1 MAEQRQ
7 KSYGWNTLTAAIDQH
22 AKKTPDRPALR
33 FLSLDGQM
41 QSLTFAEVASQARTL
56 AARLQQQAEPG
67 AMALILHPSGLDY
80 VISLLGCFYAG
91 IVAVPV
97 NLSGA
102 ARVKRVLGK
111 LEAIAEDCQPQMIL
125 TGRDIAQDSAEALQ
139 AFTAKFKLSCVL
151 TDEETRFENLS
162 YVAPDLT
169 GATLAF
175 LQYTSGSTGEPKG
188 VINRHANLLANLEFL
203 TCLTLPDEACVV
215 ASWLPLYHDMGLIM
229 GILSPLVY
237 GNTALYLPPVA
248 FVQDPLRWLELASEY
263 RATVLPCP
271 NFALQRCLDAAER
284 EPHRLTQIDLSSVK
298 SLVPS
303 AEPVSAQQ
311 MMNFWQR
318 FADCGLALSA
328 IKPSYGLAEATLI
341 AAGNRA
347 PEPVLLD
354 IDRDALLRNEVI
366 IHAVPGPNTRR
377 YVGCG
382 NDFGQQQLRIVQPD
396 EARFCGQNEVG
407 EIWLSGAAVAGGY
420 WQRDAETQHTFQARV
435 AGDNHHWLRT
445 GDLGFLHQG
454 QLFITGRLKD
464 SIIIRGECHY
474 PNDIEATAVA
484 AHPLAV
490 SDGAAAFSLPATEQE
505 EEQLVVVLECQRA
518 QPEELTQLIYTVRQ
532 RIAEEHQLTTWQII
546 PLRKGTLLRTTSGK
560 VRRRALREALLQDQL
575 HRLLPQQPEPE
586 QSSQAKS
593 DITRWLTQQV
603 AELLG
608 NVAARHI
615 DPQRSLFSYGL
626 DSLGATT
633 LMARIRQHYDVT
645 LQESDL
651 YEAPGAEA
659 LAARISGKL
668 AASPVAA
675 KEPERMAADEP
686 IAIIG
691 MAFRLPGA
699 EGEEAQDD
707 DAFWQLLSQGGSA
720 IRPMPIE
727 RFRRSETIPGFGA
740 YLNNPADFDAS
751 FFGLSPREAINT
763 DPQQRM
769 LLEVSWHAL
778 EDAGLRPSQLKGGD
792 VGVYVGIGTGDYS
805 HLPFITGENSHLDAY
820 YGTGN
825 SFAAAC
831 GRLSYFYG
839 WEGPSVAVDTAC
851 SSSHSALHMACQ
863 ALRLGECDLAM
874 AAGVKLQLL
883 PEVDEVLHKAGMLA
897 ADGHCKTFDAAA
909 DGYVRGEG
917 CVAFLLKP
925 LSQALAQ
932 GDDIR
937 AVIRGSLV
945 RQDGASSSLS
955 APNGE
960 AQRRLLQRVLARANL
975 KPDDI
980 DYLELHGT
988 GTRLGDPIEY
998 QSVAAVFTGRQAR
1011 DPLWLGSVKTNI
1023 GHLEAAAGASG
1034 LVKTVLALEKGTIP
1048 PHAGLKQ
1055 LNPLIDL
1062 ASIPAAIPREN
1073 QPWPRR
1079 AAPRRAGVT
1088 SYGFAGTLSHV
1099 ILEQAPHR
1107 TPTALVADQQP
1118 QLCLFSARSA
1128 EALEQIRQ
1136 QWIEQPDDGLP
1147 LNAVAASLA
1156 RQRDHHPLRLAVVAH
1171 DATELRA
1178 KLQQA
1183 PIAEAIVQAPR
1194 VGFLFTGQGAQYA
1207 GMSRELYAREPA
1219 FRQALDEADQA
1230 LAPWLGESLISH
1242 LHDPSWR
1249 EIDQTEWTQPA
1260 LFAVGYALARMW
1272 QCYGVQPVAIAGHS
1286 IGEFAA
1292 LVIAGGWTLESAAQ
1306 LIVTRARLM
1315 QALPSGGGMLAVRL
1329 SADACEQRL
1338 AAFDATRIS
1347 IAALNGTEDTVIAG
1361 EATLLKT
1368 LRQQLAAEDIS
1379 ARPLQVS
1386 HAFHSP
1392 LLDPMLEDWQ
1402 QACRQVASKSP
1413 SIPFVSTMTGE
1424 ALTLPTDADY
1434 WRRHARQPVQF
1445 WPALKHMAEQCDL
1458 LLEIGPHSIL
1468 TALAQ
1473 RHLLQHPASHPVN
1486 VVGSLRRGA
1495 HEVMTLREAMQ
1506 TLYLP
1511 GVDFHWDD
1519 PQAATFSS
1527 PMLSPRKM
1535 PRYPFH
1541 RQTWWLEYDGDAP
1554 REPLPLQP
1562 QPSHSRAEPVP
1573 LYTQQWEALDLAEN
1587 NNSAARYWLFGEE
1600 SLATDLLPAFTAK
1613 GLTAAWCPDSAAI
1626 LENWREGDVAVY
1638 LPGSDVWPLIATL
1651 KQLQKRNVAL
1661 RILVLSEEAQATAN
1675 EGCDPDQAAA
1685 WGAARALAIEYPAC
1699 KWLLLDVSRLTTA
1712 EVRVAAL
1719 HRAAAHFGSDDA
1731 LMLRDNQWLRPCLT
1745 PVQDEL
1751 LHTEQSFNVSSEETV
1766 LVVGAWG
1773 ALGRY
1778 ISEWLVDNG
1787 ARHLVLSGR
1796 KPPGSHWQP
1805 WLNWLRGR
1813 GVELFCTEADISNP
1827 QQVDTLFER
1836 IDALERPLAGV
1847 FHCAGVGRFNPLED
1861 ITEEDYHAVTSA
1873 KMTGT
1878 ALLDRATRHRA
1889 HRWFVCFTSIAGV
1902 WGSRLQIHY
1911 GAANAWQDALM
1922 RQRRHLGL
1930 PGMSVSWGPWS
1941 GGAGMSEVDASL
1953 LNYLRI
1959 AGIYR
1964 QSPSRYLATLDR
1976 LFAAGERANAHAAVW
1991 LAAEVDWGK
2000 FVPMFGLYHPTH
2012 LFRRCL
2018 EQQTQAL
2025 PIEEAPDLSELT
2037 QLSAEAQHQAI
2048 EHFVRN
2054 ELGRTLRMSPQSIEP
2069 DAELLALGM
2078 DSILVMDF
2086 ARSCQS
2092 QLGIRCE
2099 LKALFEHS
2107 TPARLVHYLKTQLPY
2122 VEPEQIAM
2130 DAEVVLQHD
2139 AQGRFSPFPL
2149 TELQYAYWIG
2159 RQDHYA
2165 LGGVACH
2172 AYLEADAAEPL
2183 DISRLERC
2191 WNLLVERHDALR
2203 LIIEESGQQR
2213 VLREV
2218 PPYRIQVLELQD
2230 CSPEEAEHVSQQCRD
2245 TLSHQVLPCDRW
2257 PMFDLRLAR
2266 LPNGGSRLYISIDM
2280 LINDATSSQILWE
2293 ELVALYRAQGDISAA
2308 GLEPFTL
2315 TFRDYVLA
2323 RQDRQG
2329 ARLTHWQEDR
2339 DYWLARLP
2347 SLPAAP
2353 QLPLQSDRL
2362 MQTHPCFTRRQQT
2375 LSAEKWQ
2382 TLRER
2387 AAKQGITPASLLI
2400 AAFSQVLAAWSREP
2414 QFCLNLTIFDRLGS
2428 HEDVQR
2434 MVGDFTA
2441 VTLLALDNPAQLSFA
2456 EQAVRVNGEVLE
2468 SLQHRQF
2475 SAVDVLRE
2483 WNRGREQQSLVSM
2496 PVVFTS
2502 QLGVSDPTKGAAE
2515 SPLGEI
2521 RYGLSQTPQVWLD
2534 HQASEQEGALVYNW
2548 DMVDDLF
2555 LPGVAEAMFNAYAQL
2570 LEQLAGESL
2579 DWHAPLPALL
2589 PADQLQ
2595 VRQQINAT
2603 EQPLSEMT
2611 LDGLFWHQVA
2621 RTPAAPAL
2629 VTAEGRWSYHALAR
2643 WSQGI
2648 ALELQTLGVAHGDR
2662 VAVVMHKGAAQIA
2675 ACLAIQSLGA
2685 AWVPLAD
2692 DTPAR
2697 RLTRILQ
2704 GSAISVLLVQPESLA
2719 ALSEYATCVV
2729 VDAAAPVTSDE
2740 VIMRTHQ
2747 PDDAAYV
2754 IYTSGSTGTPKGV
2767 LINHRGAVNTVLD
2780 VNQRFGVDAS
2790 DRVFGLSSLWFDLAV
2805 YDLYGTFAAGGTL
2818 VLPEAEAIR
2827 DPARWLHWIKQE
2839 QVSLWNS
2846 VPALL
2851 DLLLSEAEHHAQPL
2865 AALRKVWLSGDWIPL
2880 SLPTRLQDAA
2890 PLAQLVAMGGA
2901 TEASIWSNWFAVEQ
2915 VESSWSAIPYGY
2927 PLTNQAY
2934 HVLDDALRDRP
2945 DYVTGDLYISGTG
2958 LAAGYENDTQR
2969 TAESFITHGEQR
2981 LYRTGDLARYWKDGT
2996 LEFLGRRDFQVKIA
3010 GNRIELGEIESV
3022 LLQHPAVKEAV
3033 VDTLGEARGEKR
3045 LAAWLVLHKNTQQAH
3060 QALVAEVSPADWQTQ
3075 LAAARSPL
3083 ARHTSVLSLAQF
3095 WQLIDQLGLRAI
3107 ADVMDAAGD
3116 APLSASAEFKTLVSR
3131 WQALT
3136 QNALPTWSQ
3145 LAQQA
3150 AMFGLPDAA
3159 LTRLQQGATE
3169 RLQVLRGEKNALELF
3184 YSDDDGLSPEQLTQA
3199 HPLNASLIAALAEA
3213 VKAFNHRTGRAP
3225 RLLELGGRSG
3235 VSSQSLLQALK
3246 GIAVEYHFTDASPL
3260 LVQQA
3265 ERRLPAD
3272 EYHHLQFSTLDI
3284 DKQPLSDI
3292 PRVDMVVAFNAL
3304 HRSKSL
3310 PQLLAHLQ
3318 NLLLPGGSLWAAE
3331 MTRNSPFQLATVA
3344 LLEGGYSHFDDLRAV
3359 ESLPLLNAEQWQQ
3372 LCLQQGFATCE
3383 TLSTSD
3389 DSGFHLI
3396 VAQMPHAL
3404 WQFNPASLID
3414 VMRQQLPGYMIPQ
3427 QFFCLD
3433 ALPLSPTGKVARAAL
3448 PRPQSQQTALRTER
3462 TEWHGETAQLAEIW
3476 SELLGGAWPAAE
3488 SHFFEAG
3495 GDSLMAVRLVEK
3507 VRHRL
3512 QRQVALRDLFTAARF
3527 SEFAALVSAAPQGE
3541 DQPLTL
3547 VVDATQREQPFPL
3560 TDVQQAYWI
3569 GRQSGLPLSGVATH
3583 LYVEIEVTDI
3593 AVTSLEHAWQQ
3604 LIQRHEM
3611 LRAVIDDQGY
3621 QRILPQVPD
3630 YPLSCV
3636 DLRHASADERSGWE
3650 EETRE
3655 KLGHEVHDTAQWP
3668 LFTLHAAQLDDQ
3680 RLRLCI
3686 SLDNLI
3692 CDGRS
3697 MVMLLSEWALLARS
3711 PHHQLPALEISFRD
3725 YVMSQPQW
3733 QQQPAWQRALDY
3745 WLSRIDTLPPAPQLP
3760 VDDMALTH
3768 VKPRFTRYQAQ
3779 LAPAE
3784 WQQLR
3789 QYAAQS
3795 GITPNALLL
3804 TAWGYVLANWSAERQ
3819 FTLNLTQFQ
3828 RPDVHAQMASLV
3840 GDFTSLSLL
3849 ACDFRHPASFV
3860 QHAQAL
3866 QQQLGSDL
3874 SHSDVSA
3881 VRVLREAARRFGRV
3895 DAMAMPVVFTSGLG
3909 VDNRGSDASVAAD
3922 WLGEFG
3928 WSVSQTPQVWID
3940 HQVVERH
3947 GALAF
3952 SWDCVDALF
3961 PDGLMQELFNHYQQL
3976 LQRLAGDEASWQQ
3989 DVSTWLPAQTQQ
4001 TAKPKSVAVTSSVAA
4016 ITSQADEGLTQQICA
4031 LLSQITGG
4039 NEVSP
4044 TRNFFE
4050 AGATSLHLIRLRQQ
4064 LQQKLK
4070 IDFPLVTLFDAA
4082 TPQALA
4088 ARLMPG
4094 NSPAM
4099 QERNSCDLRLQAR
4112 QRRRHQRQR

>member
-7 KSYGWNTLTAAIDQH
+7 ISYGWTTLTAAIDQH
-22 AKKTPDRPALR
+22 AQQTPDSPALR

-41 QSLTFAEVASQARTL
+41 QTLTFSEVAAQAQAL
-56 AARLQQQAEPG
+56 AARLQQQAQAG
-67 AMALILHPSGLDY
+67 SMALILHPSGLDY
-80 VISLLGCFYAG
+80 VVSLLACFYAG

-111 LEAIAEDCQPQMIL
+111 LEAIAKDCQPQLIL
-125 TGRDIAQDSAEALQ
+125 TGREIARDSAESLR
-139 AFTAKFKLSCVL
+139 AFADQFQLRCLL
-151 TDEETRFENLS
+151 TDEAVPSEQVNFVPPILDGN
-162 YVAPDLT
+162 
-169 GATLAF
+169 TLAF

-188 VINRHANLLANLEFL
+188 VINRHSNLLANLDFL
-203 TCLTLPDEACVV
+203 TCLTLPDEDCVV

-237 GNTALYLPPVA
+237 GNTALYLPPVT

-284 EPHRLTQIDLSSVK
+284 EPERLTQLDLSAVK

-311 MMNFWQR
+311 MMNFWWC
-318 FADCGLALSA
+318 FARCGLRLSA
-328 IKPSYGLAEATLI
+328 MKPSYGLAEATLI

-347 PEPVLLD
+347 PEPVFLD
-354 IDRDALLRNEVI
+354 VDRDALLNNEVLI
-366 IHAVPGPNTRR
+366 SSAPAPTTRR

-382 NDFGQQQLRIVQPD
+382 NDFGEGQLRIVNPD
-396 EARFCGQNEVG
+396 EARFCRPDEVG
-407 EIWLSGAAVAGGY
+407 EIWLSGAAIAHGY
-420 WQRDAETQHTFQARV
+420 WQREAETQHTFHATV
-435 AGDNHHWLRT
+435 AGDEHHWLRT
-445 GDLGFLHQG
+445 GDLGFVHQE

-464 SIIIRGECHY
+464 LIIIRGECHY
-474 PNDIEATAVA
+474 PNDLETTAVG
-484 AHPLAV
+484 AHPLAL
-490 SDGAAAFSLPATEQE
+490 SDGAAAFAVPAAENE
-505 EEQLVVVLECQRA
+505 DEQLVIVLECQRA
-518 QPEELTQLIYTVRQ
+518 KQEELLQCVERVRQ
-532 RIAEEHQLTTWQII
+532 RIAEEHQLNAWQII
-546 PLRKGTLLRTTSGK
+546 PVRKGTLLRTTSGK
-560 VRRRALREALLQDQL
+560 VRRNALREAWQQDQL
-575 HRLLPQQPEPE
+575 HRLLAET
-586 QSSQAKS
+586 S
-593 DITRWLTQQV
+593 DIHPSTASHQSGIARWLAQQV
-603 AELLG
+603 AEILG

-633 LMARIRQHYDVT
+633 LIARIRQHYDVT

-651 YEAPGAEA
+651 YDSPGTAA
-659 LAARISGKL
+659 LASRIDGTLSPEAETV
-668 AASPVAA
+668 AASE
-675 KEPERMAADEP
+675 KKAADEP
-686 IAIIG
+686 VAIIG
-691 MAFRLPGA
+691 MAFRLPGS

-707 DAFWQLLSQGGSA
+707 DTFWQLLSQGASA

-727 RFRRSETIPGFGA
+727 RFRRSENIPGFGA

-778 EDAGLRPSQLKGGD
+778 EDAGLRPSALRGAD

-805 HLPFITGENSHLDAY
+805 HIPFITGEKSHLDAY

-863 ALRLGECDLAM
+863 AIRLGECDMAM

-925 LSQALAQ
+925 LSQALAD
-932 GDDIR
+932 GDEIR

-975 KPDDI
+975 SPDDI

-998 QSVAAVFTGRQAR
+998 QSVAAVFAGRQAR

-1034 LVKTVLALEKGTIP
+1034 LVKTILALEKATIP
-1048 PHAGLKQ
+1048 PHAGLNQ

-1062 ASIPAAIPREN
+1062 TSIPAAIPSKN
-1073 QPWPRR
+1073 QPWPQR

-1099 ILEQAPHR
+1099 ILEQAPSFSR
-1107 TPTALVADQQP
+1107 PEPMADSQP
-1118 QLCLFSARSA
+1118 QLCVFSARST
-1128 EALEQIRQ
+1128 EALEQMRQ
-1136 QWIEQPDDGLP
+1136 QWIEQCNDDLP

-1156 RQRDHHPLRLAVVAH
+1156 RQRDHHPLRLAVVASN
-1171 DATELRA
+1171 AAEFCERLT
-1178 KLQQA
+1178 QA
-1183 PIAEAIVQAPR
+1183 QASEVVVQAPR
-1194 VGFLFTGQGAQYA
+1194 IGFMFTGQGAQYA
-1207 GMSRELYAREPA
+1207 GMSRELYALEPA
-1219 FRQALDEADQA
+1219 FRQSLDEADHA
-1230 LAPWLGESLISH
+1230 LQPWLGASLIAR
-1242 LHDPSWR
+1242 LHDETWD
-1249 EIDQTEWTQPA
+1249 EINQTEWTQPA
-1260 LFAVGYALARMW
+1260 LFAVGYALARLW
-1272 QCYGVQPVAIAGHS
+1272 QSYGVQPTVLAGHS

-1292 LVIAGGWTLESAAQ
+1292 MVIAGGWTLAHAAR

-1315 QALPSGGGMLAVRL
+1315 QALPAGGGMLAVRL
-1329 SADACEQRL
+1329 SAAECGARL
-1338 AAFDATRIS
+1338 ATSDGIRLS
-1347 IAALNGTEDTVIAG
+1347 IAALNGTEDTVLAG
-1361 EATLLKT
+1361 DIRLLDT
-1368 LRQQLAAEDIS
+1368 LRQQFEAEDIS

-1392 LLDPMLEDWQ
+1392 LLEPMLDEWR
-1402 QACRQVASKSP
+1402 QACEAVTCDLP
-1413 SIPFVSTMTGE
+1413 TLPFISTLTGE
-1424 ALTLPTDADY
+1424 TLTVPADADY
-1434 WRRHARQPVQF
+1434 WCRHARQPVQF
-1445 WPALKHMAEQCDL
+1445 WPALQQMAEQCDV

-1486 VVGSLRRGA
+1486 VVGSQRRGGGEIA
-1495 HEVMTLREAMQ
+1495 TLREAMQ
-1506 TLYLP
+1506 VLYLQ
-1511 GVDFHWDD
+1511 GVDFNWDE
-1519 PQAATFSS
+1519 PQASAFSA
-1527 PMLSPRKM
+1527 PPLSSRQL

-1541 RQTWWLEYDGDAP
+1541 RQTWWLEYDSDAP

-1573 LYTQQWEALDLAEN
+1573 LYTQQWETLEISEN
-1587 NNSAARYWLFGEE
+1587 PGKSARYRLFGEE
-1600 SLATDLLPAFTAK
+1600 PLAPSLLAAFAEQ
-1613 GLTAAWCPDSAAI
+1613 GLTAAWCHNGEA
-1626 LENWREGDVAVY
+1626 LLNNWHQDDVAVY
-1638 LPGSDVWPLIATL
+1638 LPGSDAWPLIATL
-1651 KQLQKRNVAL
+1651 KQMQHHNIAL
-1661 RILVLSEEAQATAN
+1661 RILVLSEEAQATGN
-1675 EGCDPDQAAA
+1675 EGCDPDQAAV

-1712 EVRVAAL
+1712 AVRVAAL
-1719 HRAAAHFGSDDA
+1719 HRAAARFGLDDA

-1745 PVQDEL
+1745 PVSDEQL
-1751 LHTEQSFNVSSEETV
+1751 EASQLFNVSADETV

-1796 KPPGSHWQP
+1796 KPPGTHWQP

-1813 GVELFCTEADISNP
+1813 GVELFCTEADISHS
-1827 QQVDTLFER
+1827 QQVDALFQR

-1847 FHCAGVGRFNPLED
+1847 FHCAGVGRFNPLEE

-1873 KMTGT
+1873 KMKGT

-1964 QSPSRYLATLDR
+1964 QSPARYLATLDR
-1976 LFAAGERANAHAAVW
+1976 LFAAGDRASAHAAVW

-2000 FVPMFGLYHPTH
+2000 FVPMFSLYHPTH

-2018 EQQTQAL
+2018 EQQSQAL
-2025 PIEEAPDLSELT
+2025 PAVEAPDLSELT
-2037 QLSAEAQHQAI
+2037 QLPAEAQQQLI
-2048 EHFVRN
+2048 EQFVRN
-2054 ELGRTLRMSPQSIEP
+2054 ELGRTLRMSPQAIEP

-2099 LKALFEHS
+2099 LRALFEHS
-2107 TPARLVHYLKTQLPY
+2107 TPARLVHYLKAQLPY
-2122 VEPEQIAM
+2122 VAAVRDNELH
-2130 DAEVVLQHD
+2130 EVALQHD
-2139 AQGRFSPFPL
+2139 AIGRYQPFPL

-2172 AYLEADAAEPL
+2172 AYLEADAAVPL
-2183 DISRLERC
+2183 DVTLLEHC
-2191 WNLLVERHDALR
+2191 WNQLIERHDALR
-2203 LIIEESGQQR
+2203 LVIEESGQQR
-2213 VLREV
+2213 VLRDV
-2218 PPYRIQVLELQD
+2218 TPYRIPIADLRHCSKQD
-2230 CSPEEAEHVSQQCRD
+2230 AEQQSLLCRS

-2257 PMFDLRLAR
+2257 PMFDLRVAL
-2266 LPNGGSRLYISIDM
+2266 LPEGGSRLFISIDM

-2293 ELVALYRAQGDISAA
+2293 ELVALYSANGDIKEA
-2308 GLEPFTL
+2308 GLAPFTL

-2329 ARLTHWQEDR
+2329 ARLNQWQEDR
-2339 DYWLARLP
+2339 EYWLARLP
-2347 SLPAAP
+2347 TLPAAP
-2353 QLPLQSDRL
+2353 QLPLNNERL
-2362 MQTHPCFTRRQQT
+2362 MQTHPHFTRRQQT
-2375 LSAEKWQ
+2375 LSANKWQ
-2382 TLRER
+2382 MLRER
-2387 AAKQGITPASLLI
+2387 ASQQGITPASLLI
-2400 AAFSQVLAAWSREP
+2400 AAFSQVLAAWSSEP
-2414 QFCLNLTIFDRLGS
+2414 AFCLNLTIFDRLGS

-2441 VTLLALDNPAQLSFA
+2441 VTLLALDNDPQLCFA
-2456 EQAVRVNGEVLE
+2456 EQAQQVNGAVLE

-2483 WNRGREQQSLVSM
+2483 WNRGREQQALVSM

-2502 QLGVSDPTKGAAE
+2502 QLGVSDPTKGAAQ
-2515 SPLGEI
+2515 SPLGDI

-2534 HQASEQEGALVYNW
+2534 HQASEMDGALVYNW

-2555 LPGVAEAMFNAYAQL
+2555 LPGVAEAMFSAYAQL
-2570 LEQLAGESL
+2570 LEQLADASF
-2579 DWHAPLPALL
+2579 DWQKRLPALL
-2589 PADQLQ
+2589 PPAQKEKRLQ
-2595 VRQQINAT
+2595 VNAT
-2603 EQPLSEMT
+2603 HQPLSEMT
-2611 LDGLFWHQVA
+2611 LDGLFWRQVE
-2621 RTPAAPAL
+2621 RCPQAPAL
-2629 VTAEGRWSYHALAR
+2629 VSAEGRWCYQDLAR
-2643 WSQGI
+2643 WSLGI
-2648 ALELQTLGVAHGDR
+2648 VWQLQDLGVVRGER
-2662 VAVVMHKGAAQIA
+2662 VAVVMHKGASQIA
-2675 ACLAIQSLGA
+2675 ACLAIQTLGA

-2692 DTPAR
+2692 DIPGK
-2697 RLTRILQ
+2697 RLDTILQ
-2704 GSAISVLLVQPESLA
+2704 GSAIRLLLVQPENLA
-2719 ALSEYATCVV
+2719 RFSEYGTCVV
-2729 VDAAAPVTSDE
+2729 VDATDPVESDKA
-2740 VIMRTHQ
+2740 VPRVHQ

-2767 LINHRGAVNTVLD
+2767 LIHHRGAVNTVLD
-2780 VNQRFGVDAS
+2780 VNRRFGVNEQ
-2790 DRVFGLSSLWFDLAV
+2790 DRVLSLSSLWFDLAV

-2818 VLPEAEAIR
+2818 VLPEAEATR
-2827 DPARWLHWIKQE
+2827 DPTRWLQWLEQE
-2839 QVSLWNS
+2839 QVSVWNS

-2851 DLLLSEAEHHAQPL
+2851 DLLLSEAAHHAQPL
-2865 AALRKVWLSGDWIPL
+2865 TSLRKVYLSGDWIPL
-2880 SLPTRLQDAA
+2880 SLPERLQLAA
-2890 PLAQLVAMGGA
+2890 PQARLVAMGGA
-2901 TEASIWSNWFAVEQ
+2901 TEASIWSNWFNVEHI
-2915 VESSWSAIPYGY
+2915 ESDWSAIPYGY

-2934 HVLDDALRDRP
+2934 HVLDGSLRDRP
-2945 DYVTGDLYISGTG
+2945 DYVTGDLYISGAG
-2958 LAAGYENDTQR
+2958 VAVGYENDAQR
-2969 TAESFITHGEQR
+2969 TAESFIEHNSQR
-2981 LYRTGDLARYWKDGT
+2981 LYRTGDLARYWSDGT

-3010 GNRIELGEIESV
+3010 GNRIELGEIEAV
-3022 LLQHPAVKEAV
+3022 LRQHPAVKEAV

-3045 LAAWLVLHKNTQQAH
+3045 LAAWLVQHKHTQHAH
-3060 QALVAEVSPADWQTQ
+3060 QVLEANISHEDWRAQ
-3075 LAAARSPL
+3075 LDAARSPL
-3083 ARHTSVLSLAQF
+3083 SDATSMASLTRF
-3095 WQLIDQLGLRAI
+3095 WSFIDQLGLRAM
-3107 ADVMDAAGD
+3107 ADVLALSGA
-3116 APLSASAEFKTLVSR
+3116 APLATSAEFSQLVAR
-3131 WQALT
+3131 WQTLLHEAPPDWAL
-3136 QNALPTWSQ
+3136 LRE
-3145 LAQQA
+3145 QA
-3150 AMFGLPDAA
+3150 ASLGLPEESLA
-3159 LTRLQQGATE
+3159 RLQQGAAD
-3169 RLQVLRGEKNALELF
+3169 RLQVLRGEKSALELF
-3184 YSDDDGLSPEQLTQA
+3184 YSNDDRLSPEQLTQA
-3199 HPLNASLIAALAEA
+3199 HPLNTSLISSLAQA
-3213 VKAFNHRTGRAP
+3213 IQAFTHRTGRTP
-3225 RLLELGGRSG
+3225 RILELGGRSG
-3235 VSSQSLLQALK
+3235 VASQTLLRALN
-3246 GIAVEYHFTDASPL
+3246 GSAVEYHFTDASPL

-3265 ERRLPAD
+3265 ERRLHA
-3272 EYHHLQFSTLDI
+3272 EEAQRLHFTTLDI
-3284 DKQPLSDI
+3284 DKHALSDM
-3292 PRVDMVVAFNAL
+3292 PRFDMVIAFNAL
-3304 HRSKSL
+3304 HRSANL
-3310 PQLLAHLQ
+3310 PQLMTRLQ

-3344 LLEGGYSHFDDLRAV
+3344 LLEGGYSHFEDLRAA
-3359 ESLPLLNAEQWQQ
+3359 ESLPLLSARQWQA
-3372 LCLQQGFATCE
+3372 LCLAQGFAASH
-3383 TLSTSD
+3383 TLSSSE
-3389 DSGFHLI
+3389 DSGFHLV
-3396 VAQMPHAL
+3396 VAQMPETL
-3404 WQFNPASLID
+3404 WQFTPASLVEVI
-3414 VMRQQLPGYMIPQ
+3414 RQQLPGYMVPQ

-3448 PRPQSQQTALRTER
+3448 PRPQSQRPALTTER
-3462 TEWHGETAQLAEIW
+3462 TDWQGETAQLAEIW
-3476 SELLGGAWPAAE
+3476 SELLGGIWPAAD

-3527 SEFAALVSAAPQGE
+3527 AEFSAVVSAAQQGE
-3541 DQPLTL
+3541 ERPLTL
-3547 VVDATQREQPFPL
+3547 TADPAQREQPFPL

-3583 LYVEIEVTDI
+3583 LYVEIEVENI
-3593 AVTSLEHAWQQ
+3593 APAALENAWKR

-3621 QRILPQVPD
+3621 QRILSQVPD
-3630 YPLSCV
+3630 YPLACV
-3636 DLRHASADERSGWE
+3636 DLSQASDAARSAWE
-3650 EETRE
+3650 SEVRET
-3655 KLGHEVHDTAQWP
+3655 LGHEVHDTTQWP
-3668 LFTLHAAQLDDQ
+3668 LFTLRAAQWDQ
-3680 RLRLCI
+3680 QCLRLCI

-3697 MVMLLSEWALLARS
+3697 MVMLLSEWALLARA
-3711 PHHQLPALEISFRD
+3711 PDQPLPVLDLSFRD
-3725 YVMSQPQW
+3725 YVLAQPQW
-3733 QQQPAWQRALDY
+3733 QSHPAWQRALDY
-3745 WLSRIDTLPPAPQLP
+3745 WLSRLDSLPPAPQLP
-3760 VDDMALTH
+3760 VDDAELKSVQPH
-3768 VKPRFTRYQAQ
+3768 FTRYQAQ
-3779 LAPAE
+3779 LEPDD

-3789 QYAAQS
+3789 QHAARS

-3804 TAWGYVLANWSAERQ
+3804 TVWGYVLANWSRERH
-3819 FTLNLTQFQ
+3819 FTLNLTLFQ
-3828 RPDVHAQMASLV
+3828 RPDVHPQMSALV

-3849 ACDFRHPASFV
+3849 RCDFRTPTAFI
-3860 QHAQAL
+3860 QQAQAL
-3866 QQQLGSDL
+3866 QQQLGDDL
-3874 SHSDVSA
+3874 SHSEVSA

-3895 DAMAMPVVFTSGLG
+3895 DAMSMPVVFTSGLG

-3947 GALAF
+3947 GALVF

-3961 PDGLMQELFNHYQQL
+3961 PAGLMRELFGHYQQL
-3976 LQRLAGDEASWQQ
+3976 LERLAHDENAWQQ
-3989 DVSTWLPAQTQQ
+3989 DIALWLPAYVQH
-4001 TAKPKSVAVTSSVAA
+4001 ADAPKAWSLPAQA
-4016 ITSQADEGLTQQICA
+4016 IATPTADETLTQQICD
-4031 LLSQITGG
+4031 LLMQISG
-4039 NEVSP
+4039 ESHIDP

-4064 LQQKLK
+4064 LQQRLK

-4082 TPQALA
+4082 TPRALA

-4094 NSPAM
+4094 TASVPHEINSG
-4099 QERNSCDLRLQAR
+4099 ESRLLAR